1 MATHKSLGK
10 KLRLNKATK
19 SNRRV
24 PAWVMIRT
32 SRRFTRHPKT
42 RNWRRNK
49 LKKG

>member
-1 MATHKSLGK
+1 MTSRKPPARKRRL
-10 KLRLNKATK
+10 LRAVK

-32 SRRFTRHPKT
+32 QRNFTKHPKQ

-49 LKKG
+49 LKK